1 MPRILLEKPFRTG
14 RPALFPVLAALAFSL
29 GSTATA
35 AVKPTAARISEI
47 SGWLPATAAP
57 VGRPVSDRA
66 AWDSV
71 AARVPLRE
79 ILVEADRLVNVA
91 PPAVTDTLYLEY
103 SRTGSRT
110 GYENVYNSR
119 RDRLTTFAWAEALD
133 GRGRY
138 LAAVQREVDAI
149 LDEKAWTLPAH
160 DASLNNFNGRVVEV
174 DLGAAMRG
182 WSMATVAG
190 WLGDSLG
197 AARLARL
204 QAEIRRRITD
214 PYLNAIRNGPVG
226 GMWWVHTNS
235 NWNAVCH
242 AGVVGATLAAVT
254 DRAVR
259 AEVVASAEANLP
271 YFVSGFTDDGYCT
284 EGIGY
289 WSYGFGH
296 HVLLGEAVS
305 AATGGRL
312 ALVSGSKLER
322 VTAYPVGMAILPRV
336 YPAFSDNS
344 TTVQPANW
352 VAPLARRLLDGGT
365 APARLPAMGWAEVAR
380 DQLYISAV
388 RVWTPSVAAS
398 ALPPQPELRHWFSG
412 AQVLVARAADDF
424 GAAIKGGNNDEL
436 HNHNDLGSFVIALG
450 TTALLVDPGSEVY
463 TARTFSAQRYDSKV
477 LNSYGHPVPVVG
489 GKLQSTGAAYA
500 ARVLATDWTRDRDRL
515 LLDLKGGYAVPSL
528 RRLEREFL
536 CRRGVTEGFVIT
548 DEFEFSSPE
557 SFGTALVTFAAWRAL
572 DASTLEIGTG
582 SNRLRVRIEA
592 EGGSVAV
599 RAETIDESLPGGA
612 KPTRLGI
619 DFTQPVARGKI
630 RVTVT
635 RAEPLLIA
643 DAASLAASSPA
654 KLGNLSTLNATQ
666 PGEGGLIAGFSLAG
680 AGRKQVLLR
689 AVGPGVSQFG
699 VPSTLRD
706 PVLVLRAANG
716 TEVSR
721 NDNWQPALSPA
732 FGKVGA
738 FPLSSGSADAA
749 VLAELSTGSYTA
761 QIESADGTAGNTLME
776 LYDAG
781 GDGSRLVNLSTRGTV
796 APGAPLTLGLSVG
809 AGAPRWFLL
818 RGVGPG
824 LAPFGVTT
832 ALADPQLTV
841 FRGETV
847 VARNDDWSSSHWT
860 TELAAAATTV
870 QAFALPE
877 NSADAALIV
886 QLPPGNYTF
895 QVAAKGGA
903 TGTVLGE
910 AYELP

>member
-1 MPRILLEKPFRTG
+1 MLRSLIEKTSRTAG
-14 RPALFPVLAALAFSL
+14 YARLAGITVVVISL
-29 GSTATA
+29 GGHAPA
-35 AVKPTAARISEI
+35 AVKPAAARIAEI
-47 SGWLPATAAP
+47 SGWLPAAPAP
-57 VGRPVSDRA
+57 VGRPASDRA
-66 AWDSV
+66 GWDAV

-79 ILVEADRLVNVA
+79 IIAEADRLVNTA
-91 PPAVTDTLYLEY
+91 PPAVTDALYLEY

-197 AARLARL
+197 AVRLARL
-204 QAEIRRRITD
+204 QTEIRRRVSD

-242 AGVVGATLAAVT
+242 AGVVGATLAAVA

-271 YFVSGFTDDGYCT
+271 YFVSGFTEDGYCT

-296 HVLLGEAVS
+296 HVLLGETVS

-312 ALVSGSKLER
+312 QLVKGAKLER
-322 VTAYPVGMAILPRV
+322 VAAYPVGMAILPRV

-365 APARLPAMGWAEVAR
+365 AAARLPAMGWAEVAR

-388 RVWTPSVAAS
+388 RVWTPSVAAP
-398 ALPPQPELRHWFSG
+398 ALPPQPELRHWFPG
-412 AQVLVARAADDF
+412 AQVLIARAGDDF

-450 TTALLVDPGSEVY
+450 ATALLVDPGSEVY

-477 LNSYGHPVPVVG
+477 LNSFGHPVPVVAG
-489 GKLQSTGAAYA
+489 QLQSTGAAYA
-500 ARVLATDWTRDRDRL
+500 AKVLVTDWTRDRDRL

-536 CRRGVTEGFVIT
+536 CRRGVAEGFVIT
-548 DEFEFSSPE
+548 DEFDFASPE
-557 SFGTALVTFAAWRAL
+557 SFGTALVTFAPWRAI
-572 DASTLEIGTG
+572 DASTLEVGAG
-582 SNRLRVRIEA
+582 ASRLRVRIEA
-592 EGGSVAV
+592 EGGPIAV
-599 RAETIDESLPGGA
+599 RAETIEETLPGGA
-612 KPTRLGI
+612 KPTRLGL

-630 RVTVT
+630 RLSIT
-635 RAEPLLIA
+635 RAEPLLTA
-643 DAASLAASSPA
+643 EAASLAAPTPA

-689 AVGPGVSQFG
+689 AVGPGIGQFG
-699 VPSTLRD
+699 VTSTLRD
-706 PVLVLRAANG
+706 PVLILRAANG
-716 TEVSR
+716 AEVTR
-721 NDNWQPALSPA
+721 NDNWPAAIGPS
-732 FGKVGA
+732 FGRVGA
-738 FPLSSGSADAA
+738 FPLASGSADAA
-749 VLAELSTGSYTA
+749 VLAELSPGSYTA
-761 QIESADGTAGNTLME
+761 QIESTDGTAGDTLVE

-781 GDGSRLVNLSTRGTV
+781 AEGPRLVNLSTRGTV
-796 APGAPLTLGLSVG
+796 SPGAPLTLGLSVG

-824 LAPFGVTT
+824 LTPFGITT
-832 ALADPQLTV
+832 ALVDPQLIV
-841 FRGETV
+841 FRDGTT
-847 VARNDDWSSSHWT
+847 VARNDDWSASHWT
-860 TELAAAATTV
+860 SELAAAAATV

-877 NSADAALIV
+877 NSTDAALIV

-895 QVAAKGGA
+895 QIAGKGAA